1 MNPTVSII
9 VPVFNAEKYINR
21 CIDSILCQEY
31 TDFELIL
38 ADDGSTDAS
47 GEICD
52 SYAAGD
58 SRVKVFHKPN
68 TGVSDTRNFALKQAR
83 GTYLQ
88 FVDSDDWITPDATKL
103 FVRAAIENQCDM
115 VIADFYR
122 VVGKRVSPK
131 GDIDEEGLLSRDAFA
146 SHMMT
151 NPAAFYYGVLWNK
164 LFRREIV
171 EKYQL
176 HMDENLSWCE
186 DFLFNL
192 EYILHAETFYVLQ
205 TPVYYYVKTEGS
217 LVSQGMSFS
226 KTFKMKLMIFNYY
239 NNFYKHILD
248 EKEYE
253 KNRLQVYSF
262 LVKAAT
268 DGMIP
273 PAILPG
279 SMKLGEERVGLLSAS
294 DIGEGLLMDAYRE
307 RKLFERYLKTLALKY
322 DLTLNEVKLLFYLEQ
337 CTSFGS
343 RRELSDFTGISRSS
357 LSVCIQRL
365 SAKNY
370 IRTEDL
376 RMEEEKTRILQ
387 FALLPASEPLLQD
400 FATVYNDY
408 DQVRFQ
414 NFTDEELI
422 QYACLS
428 KKMHENIQKVL

>member
-9 VPVFNAEKYINR
+9 VPVYNAEKYINR
-21 CIDSILCQEY
+21 CIDSVLCQEY

-38 ADDGSTDAS
+38 TDDGSTDAS
-47 GEICD
+47 GAICD
-52 SYAAGD
+52 SYAAAD

-68 TGVSDTRNFALKQAR
+68 TGVSDTRNFAIKQAR

-88 FVDSDDWITPDATKL
+88 FLDSDDWITPDATKL
-103 FVRAAIENQCDM
+103 FVRAAMENNCDM

-131 GDIDEEGLLSRDAFA
+131 GDIDEEGLLNRDAFA

-164 LFRREIV
+164 LYRRDIV
-171 EKYQL
+171 EKYRL
-176 HMDENLSWCE
+176 RMDEKISWCE

-192 EYILHAETFYVLQ
+192 EYILHSETFYVLQ

-226 KTFKMKLMIFNYY
+226 KTFKMKLMMFNYY
-239 NNFYKHILD
+239 NHFYKHILD

-268 DGMIP
+268 DGIIP

-279 SMKLGEERVGLLSAS
+279 SMKLGEERSGMLSAA
-294 DIGEGLLMDAYRE
+294 DEEGLLIDAYRE
-307 RKLFERYLKTLALKY
+307 RKLLERYLKTLALKY
-322 DLTLNEVKLLFYLEQ
+322 DLTPNEVTLLFYLGQ
-337 CTSFGS
+337 CRIFHS
-343 RRELSDFTGISRSS
+343 RKELSDFTGISRSS
-357 LSVCIQRL
+357 LSLCMQRL

-370 IRTEDL
+370 IKAEEL
-376 RMEEEKTRILQ
+376 RREEEKERLLQ
-387 FALLPASEPLLQD
+387 FELLPASEPLFQD
-400 FATVYNDY
+400 FTTVYNDY

-414 NFTDEELI
+414 GFTEEELI
-422 QYACLS
+422 QYAFLS